1 MRAIQIAATEGPAA
15 AELIEVD
22 VPEPTGDQLLIRV
35 AAAGLNYADLMQTQ
49 GLYPGGPE
57 APYVAG
63 LEAAGTVVA
72 AGPDSPVPVGTRVM
86 GMGSGAFAEYVCWRT
101 NQVFPTPDPWTDT
114 QAASFPVQ
122 WLTAHACLRTV
133 GRVETGDNVLIH
145 AAAGGVGQA
154 AIRLA
159 RHFGAF
165 VIGTAGSEEKC
176 TRALAAG
183 AHAAIDYQRQDFVAE
198 AMRITEGDGID
209 LLLEMVGGDTFR
221 RNLEVM
227 RPFGR
232 VVVYGSAT
240 GEGANIHNVH
250 LIFRPLEILG
260 YHLTVMMRKRPD
272 LFARQWT
279 EVVSLIAQGII
290 VPDEPE
296 TVPLTSAADALARM
310 ARRETVGK
318 VVLTP

>member
-1 MRAIQIAATEGPAA
+1 MRAIQIDRTEGPAA
-15 AELIEVD
+15 SRLIDTD
-22 VPEPTGDQLLIRV
+22 VPEPVGDELLIKV

-49 GLYPGGPE
+49 GLYPGGPS
-57 APYVAG
+57 APYIAG

-72 AGPDSPVPVGTRVM
+72 AGPESPVPVGTRVM

-114 QAASFPVQ
+114 QAAAFPVQ

-133 GRVETGDNVLIH
+133 GRVEAGDNVLIH

-154 AIRLA
+154 AVRLA
-159 RHFGAF
+159 RHYGAF
-165 VIGTAGSEEKC
+165 VIGTAGSPEKC
-176 TRALAAG
+176 ARVLEAG
-183 AHAAIDYQRQDFVAE
+183 AHAAIDYTTQDFVAE
-198 AMRITEGDGID
+198 ALKVTEGDGID

-221 RNLEVM
+221 RNLTVM

-232 VVVYGSAT
+232 VVVYGAAT
-240 GEGANIHNVH
+240 AEGANIHNIH
-250 LIFRPLEILG
+250 LIFRPVEIIG

-279 EVVSLIAQGII
+279 EVVSLIAQGVIH
-290 VPDEPE
+290 PAEPE
-296 TVPLTSAADALARM
+296 IVRLDAAPEALARM
-310 ARRETVGK
+310 ARRDTVGK
-318 VVLTP
+318 VVLVP